1 MDEWNIYPS
10 TVTLQPPHLSSVAVL
25 LRTSGVH
32 KHPFE
37 AVVLEHPPGFIL
49 SVNPSA
55 GFIPTSDGVELTIM
69 CSCTDTLR
77 TSHPNLWKGVVK
89 VQYAGPCNFI
99 YKESTIN
106 LKLEVLVAVKM
117 LTLVWVVMSCSLV
130 SGYHHSTETLVTT
143 HKIVW
148 CYNPQ
153 DPVDNI
159 LTSISQE
166 INSSFIF

>member
-37 AVVLEHPPGFIL
+37 AVVLEHPPGFTL

-55 GFIPTSDGVELTIM
+55 GFIPTSDGVELTVM
-69 CSCTDTLR
+69 CTCIDTLR
-77 TSHPNLWKGVVK
+77 TSYPNFWKGAVK
-89 VQYAGPCNFI
+89 VQYAELYHFR
-99 YKESTIN
+99 YSESFVI
-106 LKLEVLVAVKM
+106 LSKLEVLMAVKM

-130 SGYHHSTETLVTT
+130 SGYHHS
-143 HKIVW
+143 
-148 CYNPQ
+148 
-153 DPVDNI
+153 
-159 LTSISQE
+159 S
-166 INSSFIF
+166 